1 MGNLILFNSD
11 LNFTFVL
18 TYKDLFLK
26 INDTYFFLF
35 YFNLAWAK
43 GFKLGKIFFQK
54 YNIIFDQD
62 GKTLGLYKQYKSIE
76 KRGFNYQI
84 LIIIGCVLIIIVM
97 FLYIK
102 YLSPLRKRRI
112 RANELEDQFSY
123 ESNNNKKELEKI
135 KILEE
140 DKKI

>member
-1 MGNLILFNSD
+1 MGDLILFNSD
-11 LNFTFVL
+11 LNLTFVL
-18 TYKDLFLK
+18 TYEDLFLK

-35 YFNLAWAK
+35 YFIIAWAK
-43 GFKLGKIFFQK
+43 GFKLGKIFFKK

-76 KRGFNYQI
+76 KKGFNYQF
-84 LIIIGCVLIIIVM
+84 LIIIFCVLIIIGL

-102 YLSPLRKRRI
+102 YLGPLRKRRI

-123 ESNNNKKELEKI
+123 ESNNNKKELGKN
-135 KILEE
+135 KLLEE